1 MSFSIEFQVTKLQE
15 EEVKYQTAVEKDKLV
30 LAGKLNLT
38 DDCLVQMARSITIL
52 TQCYRIDNLVNSSGM
67 MFWKGGGE
75 MLCAAVIIASWH
87 DKVIDN

>member
-15 EEVKYQTAVEKDKLV
+15 GEVEHRTAVEKDKPA

-52 TQCYRIDNLVNSSGM
+52 TQCYKLTTSLMVQERCSGGKCCV
-67 MFWKGGGE
+67 WR
-75 MLCAAVIIASWH
+75 L
-87 DKVIDN
+87 

>member
-15 EEVKYQTAVEKDKLV
+15 EEVTHQTDVEKDKSV

-52 TQCYRIDNLVNSSGM
+52 TQCYGIDNLINGSGM
-67 MFWKGGGE
+67 MFRGK
-75 MLCAAVIIASWH
+75 MVCAAVIIASWH
-87 DKVIDN
+87 DQVIDN

>member
-15 EEVKYQTAVEKDKLV
+15 DEVKHRTAVEKNKPELT
-30 LAGKLNLT
+30 GKLNLM

-52 TQCYRIDNLVNSSGM
+52 TQCYRIDNLVNGSEM
-67 MFWKGGGE
+67 MFWGE
-75 MLCAAVIIASWH
+75 MLCAVVIIASWH

>member
-15 EEVKYQTAVEKDKLV
+15 GEVEHRTAVEKDKPA

-52 TQCYRIDNLVNSSGM
+52 TQCYKLTTSLMVQ
-67 MFWKGGGE
+67 E
-75 MLCAAVIIASWH
+75 
-87 DKVIDN
+87 

>member
-1 MSFSIEFQVTKLQE
+1 MPFSIEFQVTKLQE
-15 EEVKYQTAVEKDKLV
+15 EEEEHRTAVEKDKPA

-38 DDCLVQMARSITIL
+38 DDCLVQMAQSITIL
-52 TQCYRIDNLVNSSGM
+52 TQCYGIDNLVKGSGT
-67 MFWKGGGE
+67 MFWGE

>member
-15 EEVKYQTAVEKDKLV
+15 EEVKHRTDVEKDKPE

-52 TQCYRIDNLVNSSGM
+52 TQCYRIDNLVNGTGT
-67 MFWKGGGE
+67 MFWGE

-87 DKVIDN
+87 DQVIDN